1 MTLAAMREMAD
12 QLSVGERLEL
22 AEHIWGSLPPFR
34 QSLTLAEIEARI
46 DDIESGRVQ
55 PLSSEEFEAKMVA
68 LENEL
73 LHKRSGQRG

>member
-12 QLSVGERLEL
+12 QLSIGERLEL

-34 QSLTLAEIEARI
+34 QSLTLAEIESRI

-55 PLSSEEFEAKMVA
+55 ALSSDELRARMNA
-68 LENEL
+68 LKNEL
-73 LHKRSGQRG
+73 LHKRSPQRG

>member
-12 QLSVGERLEL
+12 KLPVGERLEL
-22 AEHIWGSLPPFR
+22 AEHIWASVPPFR
-34 QSLTLAEIEARI
+34 QSLTLAEIESRI

-55 PLSSEEFEAKMVA
+55 PLSSQEFEARMTA
-68 LENEL
+68 LEGEL